1 MRIEQKTA
9 KKIAYA
15 GYVLVFLSFIAL
27 AVAAPLLAF
36 ENESAAKIIYNAYSP
51 FCHQKLSRSFC
62 VFNNAGFSV
71 SDCTPQ
77 TGVFIQGDN
86 RLIKAIIDGKV
97 GYKIAIC
104 SRDIGLY
111 GMIVG
116 AALVYPLFRKWDS
129 REMPPAIYFI
139 LALVPIGIDG
149 TLQVLGSFGLFG
161 IAYES
166 TNMMRFLSGGLAGT
180 AVSFYL
186 IPLMMNLI
194 DKSR

>member
-1 MRIEQKTA
+1 MGIDTKTI

-15 GYVLVFLSFIAL
+15 GYVLFFLGFV
-27 AVAAPLLAF
+27 AVAAAAPLLAF
-36 ENESAAKIIYNAYSP
+36 EDEGAAKIIYDAYSP

-62 VFNNAGFSV
+62 IFDDAGISV
-71 SDCTPQ
+71 ADCTPQ
-77 TGVFIQGDN
+77 TGVFMPDDN
-86 RLIKAIIDGKV
+86 RLIKAAAGGRT

-104 SRDIGLY
+104 SRDVGLY
-111 GMIVG
+111 GMMVA
-116 AALVYPLFRKWDS
+116 AALVYPFFRKWDS

-139 LALVPIGIDG
+139 LALVPIAIDG
-149 TLQVLGSFGLFG
+149 TLQILGSFGLFG

-166 TNMMRFLSGGLAGT
+166 TNLIRFLSGGLAGA

-194 DKSR
+194 DKS